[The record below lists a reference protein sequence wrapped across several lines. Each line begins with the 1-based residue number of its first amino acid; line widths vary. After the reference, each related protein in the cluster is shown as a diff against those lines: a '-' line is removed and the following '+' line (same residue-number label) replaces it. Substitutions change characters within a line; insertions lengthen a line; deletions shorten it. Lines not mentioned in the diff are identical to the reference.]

1 MPGRGSEASWLG
13 SRCPPC
19 RYRKES
25 GWDARRTTLH
35 GQGAMCAKRL
45 DLQGKTCV
53 ITGATSGI
61 GEIAAERLAAMGAR
75 LVLIARDR
83 ARGEAALRRLRAC
96 APGVAHRVLYADLM
110 LIAEV
115 KRVAAEIAAQERRI
129 DILVNN
135 AGAIFSYRRLTAEGL
150 ERTFALNHM
159 AYFVLSHGLRE
170 PLLAAAPARVVNT
183 ASAAHQSAQLH
194 FEDLQFARAYNG
206 VSAYQRSKLCNILFT
221 RELSRRWVG
230 KGVTVNCL
238 HPGFVASRFGKESG
252 GLLPFVLRA
261 AQLFA
266 ISPEGGAKTLVY
278 LASSPEVADLS
289 GGYFFSCRARAP
301 APQAED
307 DNAAKRLWRESAKLA
322 DIE

>member
-1 MPGRGSEASWLG
+1 
-13 SRCPPC
+13 
-19 RYRKES
+19 
-25 GWDARRTTLH
+25 
-35 GQGAMCAKRL
+35 MCAKRL

-61 GEIAAERLAAMGAR
+61 GEVAAERLGAMGGAR

-96 APGVAHRVLYADLM
+96 APGAAHRVLYADLM

-183 ASAAHQSAQLH
+183 ASAAHQSAQLR

-206 VSAYQRSKLCNILFT
+206 VSAY
-221 RELSRRWVG
+221 G
-230 KGVTVNCL
+230 L
-238 HPGFVASRFGKESG
+238 HPVWMT
-252 GLLPFVLRA
+252 
-261 AQLFA
+261 
-266 ISPEGGAKTLVY
+266 GA
-278 LASSPEVADLS
+278 
-289 GGYFFSCRARAP
+289 
-301 APQAED
+301 
-307 DNAAKRLWRESAKLA
+307 
-322 DIE
+322 

>member
-1 MPGRGSEASWLG
+1 
-13 SRCPPC
+13 
-19 RYRKES
+19 
-25 GWDARRTTLH
+25 
-35 GQGAMCAKRL
+35 
-45 DLQGKTCV
+45 
-53 ITGATSGI
+53 
-61 GEIAAERLAAMGAR
+61 MGAR

-83 ARGEAALRRLRAC
+83 ARGEAALRRLRAR
-96 APGVAHRVLYADLM
+96 APGAAHRVLYADLM

-183 ASAAHQSAQLH
+183 ASAAHQSAQLR
-194 FEDLQFARAYNG
+194 FERSAVRAGLQRRVGLSAIEAVQHPVHARAFSPLG
-206 VSAYQRSKLCNILFT
+206 RQGRHRQLPASELRRQPLRQRK
-221 RELSRRWVG
+221 RRPPPVRLAG
-230 KGVTVNCL
+230 C
-238 HPGFVASRFGKESG
+238 
-252 GLLPFVLRA
+252 A
-261 AQLFA
+261 AVCDLA
-266 ISPEGGAKTLVY
+266 RGGAKTLVY

-289 GGYFFSCRARAP
+289 GGYFFKCRASAP

-322 DIE
+322 SIE

>member
-1 MPGRGSEASWLG
+1 
-13 SRCPPC
+13 
-19 RYRKES
+19 
-25 GWDARRTTLH
+25 
-35 GQGAMCAKRL
+35 MCAKRL

-61 GEIAAERLAAMGAR
+61 GEVAAERLAAMGAR

-83 ARGEAALRRLRAC
+83 ARGEAALRRLRAR
-96 APGVAHRVLYADLM
+96 APGAAHRVLYADLM

-183 ASAAHQSAQLH
+183 ASAAHQSAQLR

-238 HPGFVASRFGKESG
+238 HPGFVATRFGDNSG
-252 GLLPFVLRA
+252 GLFQTVLKVA
-261 AQLFA
+261 KPVGA
-266 ISPEGGAKTLVY
+266 ISPEEGAKTITY
-278 LASSPEVADLS
+278 LASSPAVEGKS
-289 GGYFFSCRARAP
+289 GGYYYKNKLATPTKEAQSDA
-301 APQAED
+301 D
-307 DNAAKRLWRESAKLA
+307 AKRLWDISARLSGVGTA
-322 DIE
+322 

>member
-1 MPGRGSEASWLG
+1 
-13 SRCPPC
+13 
-19 RYRKES
+19 
-25 GWDARRTTLH
+25 
-35 GQGAMCAKRL
+35 
-45 DLQGKTCV
+45 
-53 ITGATSGI
+53 
-61 GEIAAERLAAMGAR
+61 MGAR

-83 ARGEAALRRLRAC
+83 ARGEAALRRLRAR
-96 APGVAHRVLYADLM
+96 APGPAHRAHYADLM

-135 AGAIFSYRRLTAEGL
+135 AGAIFSFRRLTAEGL

-170 PLLAAAPARVVNT
+170 ALVAAAPARVVNT
-183 ASAAHQSAQLH
+183 ASAAHQRAQLH

-206 VSAYQRSKLCNILFT
+206 VSAYRRSKLCNILFT
-221 RELSRRWVG
+221 RELSRRWAHT
-230 KGVTVNCL
+230 GVTVNCL
-238 HPGFVASRFGKESG
+238 HPGFVASNFGRESG

-261 AQLFA
+261 AQVFA
-266 ISPEGGAKTLVY
+266 ISSEEGAETIVH

-289 GGYFFSCRARAP
+289 GGYFFRCRPTAP

-307 DNAAKRLWRESAKLA
+307 DNAARRLWQESAKLA
-322 DIE
+322 GIE

>member
-1 MPGRGSEASWLG
+1 
-13 SRCPPC
+13 
-19 RYRKES
+19 
-25 GWDARRTTLH
+25 
-35 GQGAMCAKRL
+35 MCAKRL

-96 APGVAHRVLYADLM
+96 APGAAHRVLYADLM

-150 ERTFALNHM
+150 E
-159 AYFVLSHGLRE
+159 RE

-289 GGYFFSCRARAP
+289 GGYFFKCRASAP

>member
-1 MPGRGSEASWLG
+1 
-13 SRCPPC
+13 
-19 RYRKES
+19 
-25 GWDARRTTLH
+25 
-35 GQGAMCAKRL
+35 MCAKRL

-96 APGVAHRVLYADLM
+96 APGAAHRVLYADLM

-159 AYFVLSHGLRE
+159 AYFVLSHSLRE

-183 ASAAHQSAQLH
+183 ASAAHQSAKLD
-194 FEDLQFARAYNG
+194 FDDLQFARAYNG

-221 RELSRRWVG
+221 RELSRRWAG
-230 KGVTVNCL
+230 TGITVNCL

-252 GLLPFVLRA
+252 GLLPLVLRA
-261 AQLFA
+261 AQVFA
-266 ISPEGGAKTLVY
+266 ISPEEGAETIVY
-278 LASSPEVADLS
+278 LASSQEVADVS
-289 GGYFFSCRARAP
+289 GGYFFKCRASARRP
-301 APQAED
+301 AGRGRQRGKTAL
-307 DNAAKRLWRESAKLA
+307 AESAKLA
-322 DIE
+322 SIE

>member
-1 MPGRGSEASWLG
+1 
-13 SRCPPC
+13 
-19 RYRKES
+19 
-25 GWDARRTTLH
+25 
-35 GQGAMCAKRL
+35 
-45 DLQGKTCV
+45 
-53 ITGATSGI
+53 
-61 GEIAAERLAAMGAR
+61 
-75 LVLIARDR
+75 
-83 ARGEAALRRLRAC
+83 
-96 APGVAHRVLYADLM
+96 M

-183 ASAAHQSAQLH
+183 ASAAHQSAQLR
-194 FEDLQFARAYNG
+194 FEDLQFA
-206 VSAYQRSKLCNILFT
+206 
-221 RELSRRWVG
+221 
-230 KGVTVNCL
+230 VNCL

-289 GGYFFSCRARAP
+289 GGYFFKCRASAP

-307 DNAAKRLWRESAKLA
+307 DNAAKRLWQASAKLA
-322 DIE
+322 SIE